1 MCATEGAKVIA
12 TDMNS
17 SLLEELKGED
27 PREPHVACARTHSGG
42 GGGGGGGGGRKES
55 IRL

>member
-42 GGGGGGGGGRKES
+42 GGGGGGGGRKES

>member
-42 GGGGGGGGGRKES
+42 GGEKKAYGYNGVFGP
-55 IRL
+55 